1 MQWHT
6 CIAYVGVE
14 NETRR
19 SERSSGTQAGEDPI
33 SLGIERQV
41 TESQYLGVSEKKHVF
56 ICIKTLM
63 PDVNDDLKAMREFS
77 RGDQKIFEK
86 VWKMPGFKEALLKK
100 GVLNGEEVREVIRE
114 FAFPD
119 DVIGSKGGGSDGG
132 GNIGSDG
139 DSGSSKD
146 GSSTGACVSAFVI
159 SMFCTL
165 AVIALFAGIIKVMK
179 VHRRREERDKKRWWA
194 RNKLGG

>member
-1 MQWHT
+1 
-6 CIAYVGVE
+6 
-14 NETRR
+14 
-19 SERSSGTQAGEDPI
+19 
-33 SLGIERQV
+33 
-41 TESQYLGVSEKKHVF
+41 
-56 ICIKTLM
+56 M

-119 DVIGSKGGGSDGG
+119 DVIGSKGCGSDGGGSDGG
-132 GNIGSDG
+132 GTEGG
-139 DSGSSKD
+139 GTE
-146 GSSTGACVSAFVI
+146 GGSTGACVSAFVI

>member
-1 MQWHT
+1 
-6 CIAYVGVE
+6 
-14 NETRR
+14 
-19 SERSSGTQAGEDPI
+19 
-33 SLGIERQV
+33 
-41 TESQYLGVSEKKHVF
+41 
-56 ICIKTLM
+56 M

-86 VWKMPGFKEALLKK
+86 VLKITGFKEALLKK

-132 GNIGSDG
+132 GSDGGGTEG
-139 DSGSSKD
+139 DSGTSKG

>member
-63 PDVNDDLKAMREFS
+63 PDVNDDPKAMREFS

-86 VWKMPGFKEALLKK
+86 VLKITGFKEALLKK

-132 GNIGSDG
+132 GSDG
-139 DSGSSKD
+139 G
-146 GSSTGACVSAFVI
+146 GTEGGGTEGGSTGACVSAFVI

>member
-1 MQWHT
+1 
-6 CIAYVGVE
+6 
-14 NETRR
+14 
-19 SERSSGTQAGEDPI
+19 
-33 SLGIERQV
+33 
-41 TESQYLGVSEKKHVF
+41 
-56 ICIKTLM
+56 M

-86 VWKMPGFKEALLKK
+86 VLKITGFKEALLKK

-132 GNIGSDG
+132 GSDG
-139 DSGSSKD
+139 G
-146 GSSTGACVSAFVI
+146 GTEGGGTEGGSTGACVSAFVI